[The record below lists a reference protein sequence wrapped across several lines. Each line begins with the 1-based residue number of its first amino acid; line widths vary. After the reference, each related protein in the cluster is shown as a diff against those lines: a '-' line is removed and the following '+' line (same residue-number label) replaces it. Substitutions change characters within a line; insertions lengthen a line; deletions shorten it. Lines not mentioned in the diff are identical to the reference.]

1 MRVIYILALLVAVAA
16 ARPAVFDIARPVD
29 ESVCSLL
36 GPTPYGVS
44 LGLADPRTADKCCD
58 ACMHPYLLYTERV
71 ETSLVARE
79 SLLSKLERYKAAG
92 TVTTAGSGAGTTTV
106 ESETL
111 LAVTSFVHDASVTI
125 SEFCG
130 KCIEMSEC
138 EKIGGRIQIW
148 HHRCIV

>member
-1 MRVIYILALLVAVAA
+1 MRVIYILALLLAAAA

-36 GPTPYGVS
+36 GPTPYGNS
-44 LGLADPRTADKCCD
+44 LGHIDHAVVKCCD

-71 ETSLVARE
+71 ETTLVARE
-79 SLLSKLERYKAAG
+79 SLLSKLERYKA
-92 TVTTAGSGAGTTTV
+92 TSTEIGSGAEVSTV

-111 LAVTSFVHDASVTI
+111 LAVANFVHEASITI
-125 SEFCG
+125 SEICG
-130 KCIEMSEC
+130 KCIAIDEC

>member
-1 MRVIYILALLVAVAA
+1 MRVIHILALLFAVAA
-16 ARPAVFDIARPVD
+16 ARPAVFDTARPVD

-36 GPTPYGVS
+36 GPTPYGTS
-44 LGLADPRTADKCCD
+44 LGLVDRAAEKCCD

-92 TVTTAGSGAGTTTV
+92 ITTTGSGGGTTI

-138 EKIGGRIQIW
+138 EKIGGRVQIW